1 MTTQVAETLLAAS
14 QASAVVEAA
23 EAVSCALAAALK
35 TRLAASRV
43 SARSVSTQLGY
54 DPLYLTNV
62 FRGRYR
68 FRVEVL
74 FQVLLAVGDSP
85 FLFLHEEHPFGG
97 PAWAALTGKPP
108 EGSEGSGGSRFLD
121 TLSDRLAAEASA
133 KEPEAYRL
141 RIGEL
146 LRYHLRRAGLS
157 QQEASLALG
166 HGPGALGQVL
176 RGYGQLTLTQVF
188 GVLSLLGMRPGRFFL
203 EVFLP
208 TAINPADRAQ
218 EADLLDAFGEL
229 FAEMSEAF
237 LARREGD

>member
-1 MTTQVAETLLAAS
+1 MVEETLAVGGSNVSARKGAEAAS
-14 QASAVVEAA
+14 R
-23 EAVSCALAAALK
+23 ALAMALK
-35 TRLAASRV
+35 ARLAASRV
-43 SARSVSTQLGY
+43 SARSLSLELGY

-68 FRVEVL
+68 FRVVVL

-97 PAWAALTGKPP
+97 PAWPALAGKARD
-108 EGSEGSGGSRFLD
+108 GSEGPAGSRFLE
-121 TLSDRLAAEASA
+121 TLATRLAAEANA
-133 KEPEAYRL
+133 KGPEGYGP

-157 QQEASLALG
+157 QQAASQALG
-166 HGPGALGQVL
+166 LGPGALGQVL
-176 RGYGQLTLTQVF
+176 RGYGQLTFTHVF
-188 GVLSLLGMRPGRFFL
+188 GVLELLPMRPGRFFL

-208 TAINPADRAQ
+208 TPVNPADRAQ

-237 LARREGD
+237 LARREDG